1 MIDGIMLGLS
11 MFTCIFLIISLVF
24 VLRLRKKEIQDVV
37 LLFSAGLVFVIVAGL
52 GDILVYADGV
62 FNISFMSL
70 ELLTN
75 GINLVIVPLAAL
87 CFLAALF
94 VLKDYR

>member
-11 MFTCIFLIISLVF
+11 IFTCVFLIVSLIL
-24 VLRLRKKEIQDVV
+24 VLKLRKKEIQDVS

-52 GDILVYADGV
+52 GDILNYVDRV

-70 ELLTN
+70 ELLSN
-75 GINLVIVPLAAL
+75 GITLVIVPLAAL